1 MKRRMAVPSEEN
13 ESYDKCVQGIA
24 DEAPPMSSE
33 AMDAIR
39 YAMTDP
45 IRTDNAGPQNDNR
58 IMK

>member
-1 MKRRMAVPSEEN
+1 MAVPSEEN